1 VSSALEA
8 KQWLAAIA
16 LLSMLCGCSGD
27 ESARPKDVAREPV
40 SIGGTVTHELAG
52 TRWALRKLGDRDVT
66 VRDGAREPYFVLETA
81 QHRIVGLAGCNR
93 MTGGYELSG
102 AQLRFSQM
110 VTTRMACPD
119 MTTESEFLAA
129 LDATVKWRG
138 AGESLEL
145 LNAAG
150 ESVATLVARD
160 L

>member
-1 VSSALEA
+1 MSSALEV
-8 KQWLAAIA
+8 KQRLAAIA

-27 ESARPKDVAREPV
+27 ESGRPKDAAKEPV
-40 SIGGTVTHELAG
+40 SIGSTVTHELAG
-52 TRWALRKLGDRDVT
+52 TRWALRKWGSRRHRSRRCGGTL
-66 VRDGAREPYFVLETA
+66 PVLEAA

-102 AQLRFSQM
+102 AHLRFTQM